1 MSEFSEADGLMESPT
16 GGDEGKIDPKKHP
29 KYKQIQ
35 AEVEKERQE
44 TKYRYF
50 NDDYALLRLNRHNLP
65 EQFSSKTAGWKPGGF
80 PSLRAAELDYQGAY
94 DLAYR
99 IVNSFGDPE
108 DLKTLDIGPESWL
121 DEPEEKDSE

>member
-1 MSEFSEADGLMESPT
+1 MTEVMRSPESD
-16 GGDEGKIDPKKHP
+16 DERIDPKDHP
-29 KYKQIQ
+29 KYEQIK
-35 AEVEKERQE
+35 AEVEKERQS

-50 NDDYALLRLNRHNLP
+50 NDDFALLRLDNRGKA
-65 EQFSSKTAGWKPGGF
+65 EQFSSKTAGWKPGGY
-80 PSLRAAELDYQGAY
+80 PSYRAAALDYQGAY

-108 DLKTLDIGPESWL
+108 DLKMLDIGPESWL